1 VLLTLNLND
10 TILQKENAFI
20 FQQITCGKAA
30 LCYMQTSE
38 LCANCGT
45 GILACVDLRAIFSM
59 AFRRQKK

>member
-30 LCYMQTSE
+30 LCYGRCS
-38 LCANCGT
+38 T
-45 GILACVDLRAIFSM
+45 GIPACVGLSATFIQFSLVVPERCVD
-59 AFRRQKK
+59 AR

>member
-30 LCYMQTSE
+30 LCYTQFVAT
-38 LCANCGT
+38 
-45 GILACVDLRAIFSM
+45 
-59 AFRRQKK
+59 

>member
-30 LCYMQTSE
+30 LCYKLHE
-38 LCANCGT
+38 LSG
-45 GILACVDLRAIFSM
+45 LRVAQ
-59 AFRRQKK
+59 AFLPVSRLWPFDS

>member
-30 LCYMQTSE
+30 LCYTQPTE
-38 LCANCGT
+38 LVQFVVRAFLPV
-45 GILACVDLRAIFSM
+45 LALERLFHS
-59 AFRRQKK
+59 FQPLH

>member
-30 LCYMQTSE
+30 LCYKLHE
-38 LCANCGT
+38 LSG
-45 GILACVDLRAIFSM
+45 LRVAQ
-59 AFRRQKK
+59 AFLPVSRLWPLTR

>member
-30 LCYMQTSE
+30 LCYWRQQDWVE
-38 LCANCGT
+38 
-45 GILACVDLRAIFSM
+45 IRAIGE
-59 AFRRQKK
+59 AGRDPAE

>member
-30 LCYMQTSE
+30 LCHIPRS
-38 LCANCGT
+38 T
-45 GILACVDLRAIFSM
+45 GILACVVLRAI
-59 AFRRQKK
+59 A